1 MQIAATKA
9 QSQITSK
16 VNRHALCESMMSFS
30 DQMTTSPQ
38 ACAIPAR
45 VVVVV
50 VVVVVGS
57 NRAAR
62 SVESQGHTRGRDCV
76 ASDKQ
81 VHGNTAIE

>member
-1 MQIAATKA
+1 
-9 QSQITSK
+9 
-16 VNRHALCESMMSFS
+16 MMSFS

-38 ACAIPAR
+38 ACAIPTR
-45 VVVVV
+45 VV